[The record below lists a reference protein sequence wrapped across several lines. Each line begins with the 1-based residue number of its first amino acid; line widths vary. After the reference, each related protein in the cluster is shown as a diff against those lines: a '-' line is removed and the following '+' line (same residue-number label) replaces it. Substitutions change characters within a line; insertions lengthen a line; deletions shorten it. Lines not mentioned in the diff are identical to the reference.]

1 MLVKRVERHQ
11 LKFSKELDEL
21 CFKSKNLY
29 NYLNYIVR
37 QAFINDGELL
47 NEYKLSHQ
55 LVIEKQKDWDL
66 MKANT
71 NQQVLKQVFKS
82 WKSFFKANKEFKN
95 NPSKFNGRPKL
106 PKYKHKSKG
115 RNIVN
120 FTCNSKANIKNGYFH
135 FPKFT
140 NLKPIKT
147 KITNSNLC
155 CARIIPKNGY
165 FLFEIV
171 YTKEVDELMTSND
184 YLSIDLGV
192 SNFATCYDSKNNKC
206 FIISG
211 SIIKSYNQF
220 WNKEK
225 AKYQS
230 TLEIVNKSKSSKRL
244 NRLALKRDNKITD
257 FMHKASKYI
266 IDYCKEN
273 NITNIVIG
281 HNNFWKQKINIGKVN
296 NQKFVQIPF
305 NKFINQL
312 QYKSENIG
320 INFITVEESYSSK
333 IDHSVFEE
341 MGHQEYYKGKRIQR
355 GLFKQFSEKVLNADL
370 NGAIGILRKVI
381 DESSFKK
388 IVDRGFVIN
397 PNKINIYKSK

>member
-71 NQQVLKQVFKS
+71 NQQVLKQVFKD
-82 WKSFFKANKEFKN
+82 WKSFFKANQEFKK
-95 NPSKFNGRPKL
+95 NPNKFKGRPKL

-115 RNIVN
+115 RNIII
-120 FTCNSKANIKNGYFH
+120 FPCNNKTNIKNGYFH
-135 FPKFT
+135 FPKFIE
-140 NLKPIKT
+140 LAPIKT

-155 CARIIPKNGY
+155 CARIIPKNNY
-165 FLFEIV
+165 FIFEII
-171 YTKEVDELMTSND
+171 YKINIPETTNNNN
-184 YLSIDLGV
+184 YLSIDLGI

-230 TLEIVNKSKSSKRL
+230 TLEIVNNSKSSKRL
-244 NRLALKRDNKITD
+244 NRLTLKRENKITD

-273 NITNIVIG
+273 NITNIIIG
-281 HNNFWKQKINIGKVN
+281 HNNFWKQKINIGKIN

-312 QYKSENIG
+312 QYKSENVG

-370 NGAIGILRKVI
+370 NGSIGILRKVI
-381 DESSFKK
+381 NESSFKK

>member
-1 MLVKRVERHQ
+1 MLVRRVERHQ

-37 QAFINDGELL
+37 QTFINDGELL
-47 NEYKLSHQ
+47 NEYDLSHQ
-55 LVIEKQKDWDL
+55 LVIEKQVDWEL
-66 MKANT
+66 MRANT
-71 NQQVLKQVFKS
+71 NQQVLKQVFKN
-82 WKSFFKANKEFKN
+82 WKSFFKANRVFKN
-95 NPSKFNGRPKL
+95 DPSKFNTRPKL

-115 RNIVN
+115 RNVVN
-120 FTCNSKANIKNGYFH
+120 FTCSSKTNIKNGYFH

-147 KITNSNLC
+147 RVTNSNLC

-171 YTKEVDELMTSND
+171 YAKEVNELMTNNN
-184 YLSIDLGV
+184 YLSIDLGI

-211 SIIKSYNQF
+211 DVIKSYNQF

-225 AKYQS
+225 SKYQS
-230 TLEIVNKSKSSKRL
+230 ILEIANKSKSSKRL
-244 NRLALKRDNKITD
+244 NRLALKRENKIND
-257 FMHKASKYI
+257 FMHKSSKYI

-273 NITNIVIG
+273 NITNIVVG
-281 HNNFWKQKINIGKVN
+281 HNSFWKQNINIGKIN

-305 NKFINQL
+305 NKFIWVL
-312 QYKSENIG
+312 QYKSEDKG
-320 INFITVEESYSSK
+320 IKFILTEESYSSK
-333 IDHSVFEE
+333 IDHSIFEE

-355 GLFKQFSEKVLNADL
+355 GLFKQFSGKVINADL
-370 NGAIGILRKVI
+370 NGAIGILRKVV
-381 DESSFKK
+381 DESSFKE